1 MDSKIK
7 YGFKNNIL
15 IIYIWLNILVFIFQQ
30 KILILNRLQQK
41 FLTHVA
47 HAFVSTPIYDNF
59 NIEIGYKCSDDYIQQ
74 VSEDK
79 YLVRIN
85 NTYYINGKGSIN
97 WQYSF
102 LNDTPS
108 YFYPIGVLA
117 SSNITSTTGDYFG
130 KSGAVALLPTED
142 GKRSVT
148 IGFNFN

>member
-1 MDSKIK
+1 MAEYLSFYFSTKDPN
-7 YGFKNNIL
+7 FKSFAIEVPNTIPNN
-15 IIYIWLNILVFIFQQ
+15 Y
-30 KILILNRLQQK
+30 
-41 FLTHVA
+41 VA

-59 NIEIGYKCSDDYIQQ
+59 DIEIGYKCSDDYIQQ

-85 NTYYINGKGSIN
+85 NTYYINGKGSIT

-102 LNDTPS
+102 LNDVPS
-108 YFYPIGVLA
+108 YFYPVGVLA
-117 SSNITSTTGDYFG
+117 SSNIISTTGDYFG